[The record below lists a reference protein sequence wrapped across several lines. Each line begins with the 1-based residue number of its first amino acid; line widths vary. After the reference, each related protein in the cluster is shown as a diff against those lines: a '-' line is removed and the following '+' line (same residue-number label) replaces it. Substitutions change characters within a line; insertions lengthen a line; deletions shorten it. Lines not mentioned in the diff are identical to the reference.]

1 MCYGVIQGPEWGR
14 NALTSSSICLA
25 LIGSCFS
32 LDHADADPIGPI
44 NHDPGS
50 LATNR
55 ALDLP
60 FHGLLKPAFE
70 ILLRAPAELAL
81 LLGRVDRVAAVM
93 ARPMR
98 PTSSRTGPTVDGG
111 LAMVTDSHLVDSR
124 KRRGCYRSLYLRC
137 TVHFGP
143 ASDCPRPGW
152 HKNLQMD
159 QACPYSRH
167 RAVRITGSSPSSW
180 TGGGPERDRDLAQQ
194 CGSSSISRSDRNI
207 SSGHSTISL
216 SMTVFGSRPATRSRR

>member
-81 LLGRVDRVAAVM
+81 LLGRIDRVAAVM

-98 PTSSRTGPTVDGG
+98 PTSSRTEPTVDGG

-137 TVHFGP
+137 TGHFGP

-167 RAVRITGSSPSSW
+167 RAVRSPAHLLRGGPVAAPSVTAISPSSAVHRQSAVP
-180 TGGGPERDRDLAQQ
+180 TE
-194 CGSSSISRSDRNI
+194 ISRAT
-207 SSGHSTISL
+207 GHTSTPSIQGTCS
-216 SMTVFGSRPATRSRR
+216 